1 MTHIY
6 SDRIFNISVTGPIV
20 RIELAT
26 VRPPQGQG
34 QQSTILPAETLVM
47 PLDGFIAS
55 FGMMDEIIKKL
66 VADGVIKLQPPE
78 KDGQADTAK
87 H

>member
-1 MTHIY
+1 VAHIY
-6 SDRIFNISVTGPIV
+6 SDRIFNISITGPIV

-26 VRPPQGQG
+26 VRPPQTQG
-34 QQSTILPAETLVM
+34 QQPTFVPAETVVM

-55 FGMMDEIIKKL
+55 FQVMDEMVKKL
-66 VADGVIKLQPPE
+66 VAEGVIQVQAPQLAKQGGE
-78 KDGQADTAK
+78 K